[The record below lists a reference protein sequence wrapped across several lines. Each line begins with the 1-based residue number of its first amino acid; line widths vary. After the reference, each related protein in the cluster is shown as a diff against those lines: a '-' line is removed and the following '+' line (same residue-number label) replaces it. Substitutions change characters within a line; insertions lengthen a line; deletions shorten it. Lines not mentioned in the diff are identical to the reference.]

1 MGHRFLPV
9 HAALRFRV
17 IMLAIAVAF
26 SGARARAATTC
37 PQGWFADV
45 MLGAYHVHPYKHFDD
60 FDPGIGVECS
70 VTSQWPAS
78 AGYFRNSLNRPSFY
92 GGAIYTPEF
101 AHWNWFRLGL
111 MGGIISGYNYG
122 RFGIGPS
129 NSTVGPLLAPAAFTR
144 FGRFGVNFILI
155 PPIPADN
162 LPFTV
167 GFQAK
172 YRFH

>member
-1 MGHRFLPV
+1 MGRFRLRRASVVPALWLISLAV
-9 HAALRFRV
+9 AAGSCGGAHAAAL
-17 IMLAIAVAF
+17 
-26 SGARARAATTC
+26 C
-37 PQGWFADV
+37 PQGWFADA

-60 FDPGIGVECS
+60 VDPGVGLECS
-70 VTSQWPAS
+70 FTSQWAATS
-78 AGYFRNSLNRPSFY
+78 GYFRNSLERPSFY

-101 AHWNWFRLGL
+101 AHWQWFRLGL

-122 RFGIGPS
+122 KFGIGPS
-129 NSTVGPLLAPAAFTR
+129 NSSVGPLLAPAAFAR
-144 FGRFGVNFILI
+144 VGRFGMNFILI

-172 YRFH
+172 YRIR